1 MMMIMAMM
9 IPAIFVDHSKHCLSS
24 RARDKIMTMMRTI
37 TTMMMIMMMI
47 IAMMIM
53 AMMMPA
59 IFVDQLKQGRRQ
71 RGNASSSRKN
81 NPALAQYEHRALRLT
96 MMMRMNNR
104 MMTMMMTNIR
114 ANNNNDN
121 TG

>member
-1 MMMIMAMM
+1 MM
-9 IPAIFVDHSKHCLSS
+9 PAIFVDQSKNCLPS
-24 RARDKIMTMMRTI
+24 RARDKIITMIM
-37 TTMMMIMMMI
+37 TMMMIMKMIMMVIMMMI
-47 IAMMIM
+47 IV
-53 AMMMPA
+53 MMMAA

-81 NPALAQYEHRALRLT
+81 NPALAQYEQRALEIT

-104 MMTMMMTNIR
+104 MMRMMITNIR
-114 ANNNNDN
+114 ANNGNDN

>member
-1 MMMIMAMM
+1 MLSAILVDHRKHCLPSRAGNKIMTMILTMKMTMKMMMMIMP
-9 IPAIFVDHSKHCLSS
+9 I
-24 RARDKIMTMMRTI
+24 
-37 TTMMMIMMMI
+37 
-47 IAMMIM
+47 
-53 AMMMPA
+53 MMPA

-81 NPALAQYEHRALRLT
+81 NPALAQYEQRALEIT

-104 MMTMMMTNIR
+104 MMRMMITNIR
-114 ANNNNDN
+114 ANNGNDN